1 MTHVRRN
8 LTMTEAR
15 SYLKTAL
22 WERHETH
29 LTQAD
34 HTLVT
39 LYAQGLVSATREGMF
54 ALTDA
59 ELPKYLSIL
68 VDELCESITKGE

>member
-8 LTMTEAR
+8 LTPTEAR
-15 SYLKTAL
+15 AYLKTAL
-22 WERHETH
+22 WERHEAH

-68 VDELCESITKGE
+68 VDELFESIIKGE

>member
-15 SYLKTAL
+15 NYLKTAL
-22 WERHETH
+22 WERHEVH
-29 LTQAD
+29 LSQVD
-34 HTLVT
+34 HTWVT

-68 VDELCESITKGE
+68 ADELHQSIAKGE